1 MSTLKA
7 FMKDE
12 IIVKE
17 GDKSKEFFI
26 LVEGKVGVFKGDKKL
41 TEFDKEGTILGEL
54 SMILNKPRTAS
65 MKALSPVN
73 VLVIE
78 GELDEIIRR
87 YPEYSKKLIH
97 SLAERLAE
105 ASRQL

>member
-1 MSTLKA
+1 MSKLKS

-12 IIVKE
+12 LIVKE

-26 LVEGKVGVFKGDKKL
+26 LVEGKVGIFKGDKKIS
-41 TEFDKEGTILGEL
+41 EFDKEGTILGEL

-65 MKALSPVN
+65 IKTLSPVK

-78 GELDEIIRR
+78 GELDEIIRQ

-97 SLAERLAE
+97 SLAERLVE
-105 ASRQL
+105 ASEQI

>member
-1 MSTLKA
+1 MPTLKS

-26 LVEGKVGVFKGDKKL
+26 LVDGKVGVFKGDKKI

-65 MKALSPVN
+65 MKALTPVN

-78 GELDEIIRR
+78 GALDEIIRQ

>member
-1 MSTLKA
+1 MSKLKS

-12 IIVKE
+12 SIVKE

-26 LVEGKVGVFKGDKKL
+26 LVEGKVGIFKGEKKIN
-41 TEFDKEGTILGEL
+41 EFDKEGTILGEL
-54 SMILNKPRTAS
+54 SMILHKPRTAS
-65 MKALSPVN
+65 MKALTPVS

-78 GELDEIIRR
+78 GELDEIIRQ

>member
-1 MSTLKA
+1 MPTLKS

-26 LVEGKVGVFKGDKKL
+26 LVDGKVGVFKGDKKI
-41 TEFDKEGTILGEL
+41 TEFDKGGTILGEL

-65 MKALSPVN
+65 MKALTPVN

-78 GELDEIIRR
+78 GELDEIIRQ

-97 SLAERLAE
+97 SLAERLVE